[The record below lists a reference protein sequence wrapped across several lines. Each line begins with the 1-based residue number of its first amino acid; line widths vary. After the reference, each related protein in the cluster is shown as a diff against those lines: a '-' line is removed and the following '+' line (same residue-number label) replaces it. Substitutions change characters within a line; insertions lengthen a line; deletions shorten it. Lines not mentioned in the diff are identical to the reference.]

1 MARKTT
7 MVQPKPANPDLLEL
21 LKLLELMGNNRAYT
35 VINHDYKK
43 WVVHFEG
50 DTDHTIITIKG

>member
-35 VINHDYKK
+35 VINHDDNT

>member
-1 MARKTT
+1 MSKKTS

-21 LKLLELMGNNRAYT
+21 LELLRLMGNNRAYT
-35 VINHDYKK
+35 VISHDDNT

-50 DTDHTIITIKG
+50 DVEHMTITKQG